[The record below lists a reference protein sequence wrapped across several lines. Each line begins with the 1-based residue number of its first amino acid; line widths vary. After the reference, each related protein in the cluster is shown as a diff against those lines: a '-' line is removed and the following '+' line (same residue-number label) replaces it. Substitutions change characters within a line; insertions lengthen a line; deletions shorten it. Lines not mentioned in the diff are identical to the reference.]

1 MHIKVL
7 EWLEKNCFRYVELEI
22 AFSSGIIIS
31 SKDHMDLFIL
41 RGQLDALIWAF
52 CPTQKAKQ
60 KEFYNKINNYIEK
73 QRIDII
79 YLKDKLDKVRIIKGE
94 A

>member
-1 MHIKVL
+1 MNIKVL
-7 EWLEKNCFRYVELEI
+7 EWLEKNCFKYVELEI

-31 SKDHMDLFIL
+31 SKDHMDLFML

-52 CPTQKAKQ
+52 CPTPKIKE
-60 KEFYNKINNYIEK
+60 KEFYNKINKYIEK
-73 QRIDII
+73 QKIDVI
-79 YLKDKLDKVRIIKGE
+79 YLKEKLNRVRIIKGD